1 MAGPD
6 ISSNRHKKLVLMMK
20 VVVVMMMIRN
30 VDLVSV
36 NFLLHTFPNVLR
48 VGDQGREGGAIET
61 RQTLSCILQSVELL
75 IMFRLIAM
83 QPIYNERA
91 ELG

>member
-1 MAGPD
+1 M
-6 ISSNRHKKLVLMMK
+6 
-20 VVVVMMMIRN
+20 MMMIRN

-36 NFLLHTFPNVLR
+36 NFLSHTFSNVLR